1 LQPRRPVLLRQ
12 RRWLQAAR
20 RRQGRWLK
28 LALLLRLLVVVV
40 PRPVVQQPVAAV
52 VAQRWQV
59 RVVRRVLQ
67 ELRALTPRLVRLRLP
82 LQRLRVA
89 RKLRIP

>member
-1 LQPRRPVLLRQ
+1 M
-12 RRWLQAAR
+12 
-20 RRQGRWLK
+20 
-28 LALLLRLLVVVV
+28 ALLLRLLVVVV

-59 RVVRRVLQ
+59 RVVRRELQ

>member
-1 LQPRRPVLLRQ
+1 M
-12 RRWLQAAR
+12 
-20 RRQGRWLK
+20 
-28 LALLLRLLVVVV
+28 ALLLRLLVVVV
-40 PRPVVQQPVAAV
+40 PRPVVQQQVAAV

>member
-1 LQPRRPVLLRQ
+1 M
-12 RRWLQAAR
+12 
-20 RRQGRWLK
+20 
-28 LALLLRLLVVVV
+28 VVVV

-59 RVVRRVLQ
+59 RVVRRELQ